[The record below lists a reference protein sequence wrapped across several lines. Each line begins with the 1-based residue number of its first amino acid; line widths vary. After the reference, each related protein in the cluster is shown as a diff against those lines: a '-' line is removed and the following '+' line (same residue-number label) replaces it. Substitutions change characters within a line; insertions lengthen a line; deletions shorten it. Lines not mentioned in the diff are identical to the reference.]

1 MVHYIT
7 LVYNQNVFIHG
18 AFNNASDIMK
28 KKVILILAVFAL
40 VPGTCFADEMS
51 DAEAAIAEVESML
64 EDLNSMGAWFGPALV
79 MKMEVEKYLEMAKE
93 SFDAGEYAD
102 ALQHAEMALESAKKA
117 VGLRAWSLL
126 SGGRLVVGSIATRPD

>member
-1 MVHYIT
+1 MVHCIT
-7 LVYNQNVFIHG
+7 LVYNQNVFIRG
-18 AFNNASDIMK
+18 AFNNTSDIMK

-64 EDLNSMGAWFGPALV
+64 EDLDSMGAWFGPALV
-79 MKMEVEKYLEMAKE
+79 MKMKAEEYLEMAKE

-102 ALQHAEMALESAKKA
+102 ALQHAEMALESAKRA

-126 SGGRLVVGSIATRPD
+126 TGGRLVVGSIAPGPE